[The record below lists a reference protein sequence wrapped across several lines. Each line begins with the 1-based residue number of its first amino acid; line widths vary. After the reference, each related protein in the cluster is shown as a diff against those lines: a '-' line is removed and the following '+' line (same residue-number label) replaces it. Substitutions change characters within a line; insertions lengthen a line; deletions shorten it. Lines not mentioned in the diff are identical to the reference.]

1 MDFKENSRV
10 SLGPSNIIDEGSKG
24 FILRFNGK
32 LLFDENETTLKNAE
46 EKLFLKRMALI
57 LQKMP
62 ANIHLDVIGY
72 TDDSQIIPTQ
82 KYQDN
87 LGVSAMRALGVAR
100 VLIENGVNPQKKT
113 SLGNGATNVVLPN
126 TTEENKAQNRR
137 VEFRFYP
144 NDRYLHKVQ
153 NILDKTIEQKNYEQ
167 KSNSSISQNIEQ

>member
-1 MDFKENSRV
+1 
-10 SLGPSNIIDEGSKG
+10 
-24 FILRFNGK
+24 
-32 LLFDENETTLKNAE
+32 
-46 EKLFLKRMALI
+46 MALI

-87 LGVSAMRALGVAR
+87 LGLSAMRALGVAR
-100 VLIENGVNPQKKT
+100 VLIENGVNPQKIT
-113 SLGNGATNVVLPN
+113 SLGNGATNFVLPN

-167 KSNSSISQNIEQ
+167 KSNSSISQI